1 MGTIHPELQSIMW
14 DMTSVSYIL
23 QRRLA
28 KFDPLDFQEMLISIL
43 YRLLNLNPPWNSSMD
58 AISYTEQVYYLGL
71 LAFASTIL
79 FNIRRWKKLP
89 YELLAAKLRH
99 ALLNMSEAA
108 SLERTALLWTLFV
121 GGISVLRGDDLVVVM
136 PWIRTIASSLGIT
149 HWEGA
154 KAHLAQ
160 HPWLDAF
167 HDEPGQRLWI
177 QVIES

>member
-1 MGTIHPELQSIMW
+1 METINPELQSIMW
-14 DMTSVSYIL
+14 DMISVSYIL

-58 AISYTEQVYYLGL
+58 TVPDTVQVYCLSL

-79 FNIRRWKKLP
+79 FNIRRRKKLP

-99 ALLNMSEAA
+99 ALLNMSGRA

-121 GGISVLRGDDLVVVM
+121 SGISVLQSDDLVVVM
-136 PWIRTIASSLGIT
+136 PWMRTIASTLGIT
-149 HWEGA
+149 DWEGA
-154 KAHLAQ
+154 KAHLGQ
-160 HPWLDAF
+160 YPWLDAF